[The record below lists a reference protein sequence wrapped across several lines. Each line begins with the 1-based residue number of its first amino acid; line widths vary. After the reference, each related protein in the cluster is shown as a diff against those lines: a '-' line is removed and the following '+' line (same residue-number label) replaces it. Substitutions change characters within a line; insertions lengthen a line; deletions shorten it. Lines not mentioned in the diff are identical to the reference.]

1 MRASALSRDPIIEP
15 VSEASTTVS
24 IERPAV
30 YIVATPIGN
39 LGDLSARAVE
49 VLSAVDIILCED
61 TRHSRRLLD
70 HYAIARPL
78 AALHEHNEAEGAR
91 VHLERMRERRHACAL
106 ISDAGT
112 PLISDP
118 GFVLV
123 RAAHAAAVPVFAIPG
138 ACAAIAALS
147 IAGVPCQRFA
157 YEGFLPSQAAARA
170 RALQALA
177 REPRTLVFYE
187 APHRIA
193 AVLAAMRDSFG
204 ANREAAVGR
213 ELTKRYESLYR
224 GTLGELSRRIGEDA
238 QLARGEFVIVVAG
251 APARMSDDA
260 ELERIVA
267 IVRAHADLRTAV
279 RVASALT
286 GAPRNRVYEVALRTA
301 SCDNDPIES

>member
-1 MRASALSRDPIIEP
+1 
-15 VSEASTTVS
+15 VS

-78 AALHEHNEAEGAR
+78 AALHDHNEAEVAGG
-91 VHLERMRERRHACAL
+91 HIERMRERKHACAL

-118 GFVLV
+118 GFALV

-147 IAGVPCQRFA
+147 IAGLPCERFA

-170 RALQALA
+170 RALQVLA
-177 REPRTLVFYE
+177 HEPRTLVFYE

-193 AVLAAMRDSFG
+193 ATLAAMRESFG
-204 ANREAAVGR
+204 ADRDAAVGR

-224 GTLGELSRRIGEDA
+224 GPLGELSRRIAGDKQA
-238 QLARGEFVIVVAG
+238 ARGEFVIVVAG
-251 APARMSDDA
+251 AAEQTRDDA

-279 RVASALT
+279 RIASELT
-286 GAPRNRVYEVALRTA
+286 GAPRNRVYELALRTA
-301 SCDNDPIES
+301 SRGNDPIES